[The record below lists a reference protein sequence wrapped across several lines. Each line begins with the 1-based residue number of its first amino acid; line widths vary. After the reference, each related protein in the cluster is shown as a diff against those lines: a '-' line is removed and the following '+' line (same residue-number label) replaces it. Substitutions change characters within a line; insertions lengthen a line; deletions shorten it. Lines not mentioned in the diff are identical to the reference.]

1 MGNNMKHLTL
11 VATVLLFA
19 NSALAQMGTP
29 LYSLQ
34 EKMERFEH
42 DLILLQQRVYKGRI
56 ADEESGEKVS
66 DEQADELLNKI
77 MAQEMALNELTQKV
91 EQLTHE
97 LAQTKEQ
104 LTKMNADIDVRF
116 KLLEQEKTP
125 AHTESP
131 DKTKTPD
138 IPQKTPETQYDE
150 AYKLLREGK
159 HVAAEKAF
167 LAFIKNNP
175 KHDLAGNANYWLG
188 ETYYAR
194 GQYEQAAPIFAEG
207 FTTYKNNS
215 KAPDNLLKLGL
226 TMNKLGKKEE
236 ACEAFAALPDE
247 FPKAVQ
253 TTLTRAKDEAKK
265 LACAQ

>member
-11 VATVLLFA
+11 IATVILFA

-42 DLILLQQRVYKGRI
+42 DLILLQQRVYKGHLS
-56 ADEESGEKVS
+56 DDTSTQGVS
-66 DEQADELLNKI
+66 NEQADELLNKI
-77 MAQEMALNELTQKV
+77 MSQEIALNELTQKV

-97 LAQTKEQ
+97 LSQTKEQ
-104 LTKMNADIDVRF
+104 LGKINADIDVRF
-116 KLLEQEKTP
+116 KLLEQEKKTQVS
-125 AHTESP
+125 E
-131 DKTKTPD
+131 TKTPKKEEEKTS
-138 IPQKTPETQYDE
+138 KTPQEQYDD
-150 AYKLLREGK
+150 AYKLLREGN

-167 LAFIKNNP
+167 LDFIKTNP

-215 KAPDNLLKLGL
+215 KAADNLLKLGL
-226 TMNKLGKKEE
+226 TFGKLNKKDE
-236 ACEAFAALPDE
+236 ACSAFTTLPDE
-247 FPKAVQ
+247 FPKAAQ

-265 LACAQ
+265 LACPK

>member
-1 MGNNMKHLTL
+1 MKHLTL
-11 VATVLLFA
+11 VATVLFFA

-42 DLILLQQRVYKGRI
+42 DLILLQQRVYKGHI
-56 ADEESGEKVS
+56 ISDDKETTVS
-66 DEQADELLNKI
+66 NEQADDLLNKI
-77 MAQEMALNELTQKV
+77 MAQESALNELTQKV

-97 LAQTKEQ
+97 LSQTKEH
-104 LTKMNADIDVRF
+104 LSKMNADIEMRF
-116 KLLEQEKTP
+116 KLLEQDKTSKNESTASQKTTADAPKKTP
-125 AHTESP
+125 QE
-131 DKTKTPD
+131 
-138 IPQKTPETQYDE
+138 QYDE
-150 AYKLLREGK
+150 AYNLLREGK

-167 LAFIKNNP
+167 LDFIKNNP
-175 KHDLAGNANYWLG
+175 SHDLAGNANYWLG

-207 FTTYKNNS
+207 FTTYKKNS

-236 ACEAFAALPDE
+236 ACSAFTALPDE
-247 FPKAVQ
+247 FPKANA

-265 LACAQ
+265 LACPQ

>member
-1 MGNNMKHLTL
+1 MKHLTL
-11 VATVLLFA
+11 IATVLLFA

-56 ADEESGEKVS
+56 AADETQASVS
-66 DEQADELLNKI
+66 NEQADELLNKI
-77 MAQEMALNELTQKV
+77 MAQEVALNELTQKV
-91 EQLTHE
+91 EELTHE
-97 LAQTKEQ
+97 LSQTKEQ
-104 LTKMNADIDVRF
+104 LGKINADIDVRF

-125 AHTESP
+125 TKTETTDTKKATESP
-131 DKTKTPD
+131 KKTP
-138 IPQKTPETQYDE
+138 QEQYDA

-167 LAFIKNNP
+167 LDFIKNNP

-207 FTTYKNNS
+207 FTTYKTNS
-215 KAPDNLLKLGL
+215 KAADNLLKLGL
-226 TMNKLGKKEE
+226 TMNKLGKKDE
-236 ACEAFAALPDE
+236 ACSAFTALSDE
-247 FPKAVQ
+247 FPKAAA

-265 LACAQ
+265 LACQQ